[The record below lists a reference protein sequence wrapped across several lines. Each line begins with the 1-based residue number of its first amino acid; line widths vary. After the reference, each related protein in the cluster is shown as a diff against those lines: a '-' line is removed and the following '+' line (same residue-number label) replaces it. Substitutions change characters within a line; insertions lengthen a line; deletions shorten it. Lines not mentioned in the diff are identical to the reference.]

1 MQFSAVFS
9 SIGEAA
15 LRKVFPSRVFCGGGG
30 PWMPLLKGTVGCQ
43 ETGPGAGPPFRPALG
58 VCGVIV

>member
-15 LRKVFPSRVFCGGGG
+15 LRRVFPSRVLCGGGG
-30 PWMPLLKGTVGCQ
+30 PWMPLLKGTDGCQ
-43 ETGPGAGPPFRPALG
+43 ETGPSAGPPFRPASG